1 MDRRSFLVV
10 SASAAELGASST
22 GCTDAASLPGAAP
35 PPGPSGP
42 PAAPHPDLEEATLSD
57 LAARMQR
64 GETSAADLCRGYLA
78 RIEALDRH
86 GPAIR
91 AVIEVNPDALA
102 IADGLDAERRAGHV
116 RGPLHGVPVLVKD
129 NLDTGDR
136 METTAGSLA
145 LAGTRAHAD
154 AHVVRRL
161 REAGAVLLGKTNLSE
176 WANIRASKSTS
187 GWSGRGGLTRNP
199 YALDRNTSGS
209 SSGSAAA
216 VTANLCAAAI
226 GTETDGSIVSP
237 SSICGIVGMK
247 PTVGL
252 WSRAGIVP
260 ISQTQDTAGPMTRTV
275 ADAALLLAA
284 VAGADPRD
292 PATAAQPAR
301 PADVYLKALD
311 PGGARGLR
319 VGVVRAFADIA
330 RPVMA
335 IFDAAVEDLRRLGAV
350 VVDPVDLGPMAKIGD
365 PELLVLLHELEAG
378 MATYLA
384 TRGPEVAART
394 LADLVAWNAAHAA
407 EELRWFGQD
416 LFEQAAAKGP
426 LDAPAYLEALAA
438 CKRFARDQGI
448 DAALRAHQLDVL
460 IAPTGGPAWITDLV
474 NGDAFT
480 GSSSTPA
487 AVAGYPS
494 ITVPAGALHGLPIGI
509 SFFAGAWAEPTLL
522 RIAYAYEQA
531 TKRRIRP
538 KMPATLD
545 EGSG

>member
-1 MDRRSFLVV
+1 
-10 SASAAELGASST
+10 
-22 GCTDAASLPGAAP
+22 
-35 PPGPSGP
+35 
-42 PAAPHPDLEEATLSD
+42 
-57 LAARMQR
+57 
-64 GETSAADLCRGYLA
+64 
-78 RIEALDRH
+78 
-86 GPAIR
+86 
-91 AVIEVNPDALA
+91 
-102 IADGLDAERRAGHV
+102 
-116 RGPLHGVPVLVKD
+116 
-129 NLDTGDR
+129 
-136 METTAGSLA
+136 
-145 LAGTRAHAD
+145 
-154 AHVVRRL
+154 
-161 REAGAVLLGKTNLSE
+161 
-176 WANIRASKSTS
+176 
-187 GWSGRGGLTRNP
+187 
-199 YALDRNTSGS
+199 
-209 SSGSAAA
+209 
-216 VTANLCAAAI
+216 
-226 GTETDGSIVSP
+226 
-237 SSICGIVGMK
+237 
-247 PTVGL
+247 
-252 WSRAGIVP
+252 
-260 ISQTQDTAGPMTRTV
+260 MTRTV
-275 ADAALLLAA
+275 ADAALILAA

-330 RPVMA
+330 KPVMA
-335 IFDAAVEDLRRLGAV
+335 IFDAAVDDLRRLGAV
-350 VVDPVDLGPMAKIGD
+350 VVDPVDLGPIAKIGD
-365 PELLVLLHELEAG
+365 PELLVLLHELKAG

-384 TRGPEVAART
+384 TRAPEVAART

-416 LFEQAAAKGP
+416 LFEQAVAKGP
-426 LDAPAYLEALAA
+426 LDSPAYLEALAS
-438 CKRFARDQGI
+438 CRRFARDEGI

-460 IAPTGGPAWITDLV
+460 VAPTGGPAWITDLV

-538 KMPATLD
+538 KMLATLD